1 MQISQTWTR
10 RIIFGPHRERFRWS
24 HADQRRTMCFNLK
37 RRWSWEST
45 PNGSTTISKVAAQ
58 NRMQVIPRVMMNQVP
73 NYHVICKWLS
83 ADIADCSRFR
93 FHACK
98 TRTFCRH
105 VGYDCAKRWN
115 GSSLVPIP
123 FATNLARQH
132 QSLISINIINKNLLI
147 NIDWLSQSIK
157 IDYHS
162 PMRLSRSP

>member
-1 MQISQTWTR
+1 MQISQTRIR
-10 RIIFGPHRERFRWS
+10 RIIFGPHRKRFRWS
-24 HADQRRTMCFNLK
+24 RADQRRTTCFNLK
-37 RRWSWEST
+37 WWRSWEST
-45 PNGSTTISKVAAQ
+45 ANGSTTISKVAAQ

-83 ADIADCSRFR
+83 ADIADCTVI
-93 FHACK
+93 HACK

-123 FATNLARQH
+123 FATSWTTTINEN

-147 NIDWLSQSIK
+147 IT
-157 IDYHS
+157 H
-162 PMRLSRSP
+162 RCV